1 MKTLFIFH
9 LRDGFV
15 VLKGLEVSRDKILV
29 VYSVVKLIL
38 MMHMLKVITTLLVGI
53 DRFRNEPL
61 TEKII

>member
-38 MMHMLKVITTLLVGI
+38 MMHMLKVITTLHVAI
-53 DRFRNEPL
+53 DQSRNEPL

>member
-38 MMHMLKVITTLLVGI
+38 MMHMLKVITTLHVAI
-53 DRFRNEPL
+53 DRSRNEPL